1 METKQLA
8 IFLDVCKT
16 QSFSETSRNMYITR
30 SAIVQHINKLE
41 KYLGVKLFH
50 RNSHGVKLTDAG
62 KVLIPFAQNMVDTN
76 DSIIQTMHN
85 FSHTITIGTIYLQK
99 PNLITKMLNDRPKYA
114 KKIQIKFQELNNIK
128 QINSQIDIIEYYEIT
143 KYLDQSF
150 NFLKLEEEPIFIALP
165 PNHKLARKDSIDLK
179 DLEGYTVAIEKSG
192 VSVIGD
198 KVKEKL
204 EKYPQINLKSYGIYN
219 SSFFAT
225 AQYNN
230 YLICIAK
237 GMGID
242 TTPYVLRPLN
252 VSEKALYGIYYRKK
266 PNNLVKEFIK
276 NFSEK
281 KTVQ

>member
-1 METKQLA
+1 
-8 IFLDVCKT
+8 
-16 QSFSETSRNMYITR
+16 MYITR

-128 QINSQIDIIEYYEIT
+128 QINSQIDIIEYYEVT

-242 TTPYVLRPLN
+242 TTPYVLRTLN

>member
-62 KVLIPFAQNMVDTN
+62 KALIPLAQNMVDTN

-99 PNLITKMLNDRPKYA
+99 LNLITKMLNDRPKYA

-128 QINSQIDIIEYYEIT
+128 QINSQIDIIEYYEVT

-150 NFLKLEEEPIFIALP
+150 NFLKLEEEPIFIDLP

>member
-1 METKQLA
+1 
-8 IFLDVCKT
+8 
-16 QSFSETSRNMYITR
+16 MYITR

-62 KVLIPFAQNMVDTN
+62 KALISLAQNMVDTN

-99 PNLITKMLNDRPKYA
+99 PNLITKMLNDKPKYA
-114 KKIQIKFQELNNIK
+114 KKIQINFQELNNIK
-128 QINSQIDIIEYYEIT
+128 QINSQIDIIEYYEVT

-242 TTPYVLRPLN
+242 TKPYVLRPLN

-266 PNNLVKEFIK
+266 PSNLVKEFIK

>member
-85 FSHTITIGTIYLQK
+85 FSHTIAIGTIYLQK

-128 QINSQIDIIEYYEIT
+128 QINSQIDIIEYYEVT

>member
-30 SAIVQHINKLE
+30 SAIVQYINKLE

-62 KVLIPFAQNMVDTN
+62 KALIPLAQNMVDTN

-85 FSHTITIGTIYLQK
+85 FSNTITIGTIYLQK

-128 QINSQIDIIEYYEIT
+128 QINSQIDIIEYYEVT

>member
-62 KVLIPFAQNMVDTN
+62 KALIPFAQNMVDTN

-85 FSHTITIGTIYLQK
+85 FYHTITIGTIYLQK

-128 QINSQIDIIEYYEIT
+128 QINSQIDIIEYYEVT